1 MKWSS
6 DKCDVTFCR
15 FLRWAAQ
22 IPYQASWS
30 EEKDWKPDW
39 QRIPGAG
46 QEQPSNI
53 QLLGLV
59 KCAILTQQMSMY
71 MTNGMKVRL
80 LFWDPE
86 KLNRLI
92 RFHCTVWA
100 DKDQF
105 YHLWRVWFNAIA
117 ISFYGWGMGR
127 GFTST
132 HCARL
137 GPILAIPSLWLPC
150 HHLVA
155 ACLMSH
161 HRRTQKS
168 YHPLLWAR
176 MSDLEISLVWWC
188 HGRAVSRHNCS
199 NQSSP
204 CLTTRRHCLITSPH

>member
-6 DKCDVTFCR
+6 DKCDYVTFCR
-15 FLRWAAQ
+15 FLRRAAQ

-80 LFWDPE
+80 LFWDSESLIPSSDFIVQFG
-86 KLNRLI
+86 LI
-92 RFHCTVWA
+92 RIKFTAFGEH
-100 DKDQF
+100 DLMQSP
-105 YHLWRVWFNAIA
+105 

-127 GFTST
+127 GFTAT
-132 HCARL
+132 YRARL
-137 GPILAIPSLWLPC
+137 GPILAITSLS
-150 HHLVA
+150 VA
-155 ACLMSH
+155 ACSMSH
-161 HRRTQKS
+161 QRHTQV
-168 YHPLLWAR
+168 
-176 MSDLEISLVWWC
+176 SL
-188 HGRAVSRHNCS
+188 
-199 NQSSP
+199 SSP
-204 CLTTRRHCLITSPH
+204 LSMNIRSWNLSPSMVPWPSSWPAHLF